1 MGLGISVRRADMLVE
16 LAPLKIVVDGVEKE
30 CVNVSVIHADV
41 VAPAAELVVVRQS
54 LDTPCPLTR
63 SL

>member
-1 MGLGISVRRADMLVE
+1 MGLGISVRRADTLVE

-41 VAPAAELVVVRQS
+41 VAPTAELVVIRQS
-54 LDTPCPLTR
+54 LGAPSPLAR
-63 SL
+63 GF

>member
-1 MGLGISVRRADMLVE
+1 MGLVIATCRTDALVK
-16 LAPLKIVVDGVEKE
+16 LASLKIVVDGVEKE